1 MSSDISYWLAEVESL
16 QKQLR
21 ETQQQRDEAYQES
34 YNWRQRYETE
44 ALQRRRE
51 TQGWQAEVK
60 TLKETIAQL
69 QTQSELV
76 PGSGSES
83 RSGETS
89 GAALPG
95 DWLQDG
101 ISVAELQEHLQA
113 LWQERDRYRT
123 ALGEERRA
131 HGQTR
136 QNLTLAL
143 GDAVDQLKRLKGEA
157 EP

>member
-16 QKQLR
+16 QKELQ
-21 ETQQQRDEAYQES
+21 EAQKQRDQAYQDS

-51 TQGWQAEVK
+51 IQQLQTEIQ
-60 TLKETIAQL
+60 TLKKTIAQL
-69 QTQSELV
+69 QTQADLAPTDE
-76 PGSGSES
+76 P
-83 RSGETS
+83 
-89 GAALPG
+89 
-95 DWLQDG
+95 
-101 ISVAELQEHLQA
+101 IAELPPEWLADSISISDLQEQLQS
-113 LWQERDRYRT
+113 LWQERDRYRK

-143 GDAVDQLKRLKGEA
+143 GDAVDQLKRLRA
-157 EP
+157 ETDPQETVLEN

>member
-16 QKQLR
+16 QRQLR

-51 TQGWQAEVK
+51 TQSWQADLK

-69 QTQSELV
+69 QSQANLAASEAL
-76 PGSGSES
+76 SET
-83 RSGETS
+83 G
-89 GAALPG
+89 LPPE
-95 DWLQDG
+95 WLQEG
-101 ISVAELQEHLQA
+101 VTVTELQQQLQT
-113 LWQERDRYRT
+113 LWQERDRYRQ
-123 ALGEERRA
+123 ALAEERRA

-143 GDAVDQLKRLKGEA
+143 GDAVDQLKRLKGES
-157 EP
+157 ES

>member
-16 QKQLR
+16 QRQLR

-51 TQGWQAEVK
+51 TQGWQADLK

-69 QTQSELV
+69 QSQADLAAAE
-76 PGSGSES
+76 GS
-83 RSGETS
+83 SGT
-89 GAALPG
+89 GLPAE
-95 DWLQDG
+95 WLQDR
-101 ISVAELQEHLQA
+101 ISVAELQQQLQM
-113 LWQERDRYRT
+113 LWQERDRYRQ
-123 ALGEERRA
+123 ALAEERRA

-143 GDAVDQLKRLKGEA
+143 GDAVDQLKRLKGETEA
-157 EP
+157 

>member
-1 MSSDISYWLAEVESL
+1 MSADISYWLAEVESL

-21 ETQQQRDEAYQES
+21 ETQQQRDEAYQDS

-44 ALQRRRE
+44 ALHRRRE
-51 TQGWQAEVK
+51 TQSWQAEVK

-69 QTQSELV
+69 QAQSELV
-76 PGSGSES
+76 PEQISGDS
-83 RSGETS
+83 
-89 GAALPG
+89 LP
-95 DWLQDG
+95 DQWLQQG
-101 ISVAELQEHLQA
+101 IGVTELQQQLKI

-143 GDAVDQLKRLKGEA
+143 GDAVDQLKRLKGGSEG
-157 EP
+157 

>member
-16 QKQLR
+16 QRQLR

-51 TQGWQAEVK
+51 TQSWQADLK

-69 QTQSELV
+69 QSQSNL
-76 PGSGSES
+76 
-83 RSGETS
+83 
-89 GAALPG
+89 GAAEALSETGLPPE
-95 DWLQDG
+95 WLQEG
-101 ISVAELQEHLQA
+101 VTVTELQRQLQT
-113 LWQERDRYRT
+113 LWQERDRYRQ
-123 ALGEERRA
+123 ALAEERRA

-143 GDAVDQLKRLKGEA
+143 GDAVDQLKRLKGES
-157 EP
+157 ES

>member
-16 QKQLR
+16 QRQLR

-51 TQGWQAEVK
+51 TQSWQANLK

-69 QTQSELV
+69 QSQSNL
-76 PGSGSES
+76 
-83 RSGETS
+83 
-89 GAALPG
+89 GAAEALSATGLPPE
-95 DWLQDG
+95 WLQEG
-101 ISVAELQEHLQA
+101 VTVTELQRQLQT
-113 LWQERDRYRT
+113 LWQERDRYRQ
-123 ALGEERRA
+123 ALAEERRA

-143 GDAVDQLKRLKGEA
+143 GDAVDQLKRLKGES
-157 EP
+157 ES

>member
-21 ETQQQRDEAYQES
+21 ETQQQRNEAYQES

-51 TQGWQAEVK
+51 TQSWQTEVK
-60 TLKETIAQL
+60 TLKETIAHL
-69 QTQSELV
+69 QAQVNLAASE
-76 PGSGSES
+76 GISG
-83 RSGETS
+83 TD
-89 GAALPG
+89 LPPE
-95 DWLQDG
+95 WLQDG
-101 ISVAELQEHLQA
+101 VSVTELQQQLQT
-113 LWQERDRYRT
+113 LWQERDRYRQ

-143 GDAVDQLKRLKGEA
+143 GDAVDQLKRLKGESEA
-157 EP
+157 